1 MAYSRKEGHDI
12 FISYTSDDDDV
23 KWVVNFRKLLKL
35 KLDKRLK
42 VLEGGELTNKTSI
55 WKDNSMPASGS
66 LNQELIE
73 TIQSSALFLVV
84 MSEYYLL
91 SDWCKK
97 ELDCFID
104 STAGH
109 PSNKVLI
116 VEKEETDRDK
126 WPSGLRDSQGST
138 LLALKLFE
146 EKEGT
151 DLFESIPLKTRQG
164 EFDPIVDKKTK
175 HFATKIGS
183 NLFNIKRLRS
193 SVGTQNKVSIFLS
206 LCPEGGSSNRYQDEL
221 KLELQKSEHI
231 SILPDIIPYMFE
243 KSLQERIAE
252 CDLFVQI
259 LDRNKGLQLSEIQ
272 ESCVMRQFNEAQNSN
287 KVLLQ
292 WIDQDLNVEEVTDKA
307 HKQFLTDLSTNDAS
321 GVSQSESWSEFKHRV
336 QEHVNKLSKP
346 GEDYSPVTN
355 ESIDIEVIYQAD
367 EEEAARHVSIE
378 IDDRADAVGLPLL
391 FMSPWENVKPEEI
404 QDIEDSS
411 LGTVILYVKDPASV
425 KHCEREAARKPN
437 KVVRVAVCDPYP
449 KRPMLLNL
457 KKQIEIHSKADND
470 LKRQQID
477 TFLAE
482 LLFQLGLIN
491 SAELEIINETPD
503 EFEPLIEKIKI
514 EERATQGQT
523 FN

>member
-1 MAYSRKEGHDI
+1 MAYSRQEGHDI
-12 FISYTSDDDDV
+12 FISYAHDDDDV

-55 WKDNSMPASGS
+55 WKDNSMPDSGS

-84 MSEYYLL
+84 MSECYLL

-104 STAGH
+104 STAGNA
-109 PSNKVLI
+109 SNKVLI
-116 VEKEETDRDK
+116 VEKEKTDRDD

-138 LLALKLFE
+138 LLSLKFYE
-146 EKEGT
+146 EVEGT

-164 EFDPIVDKKTK
+164 EFDPIADKKTK

-183 NLFNIKRLRS
+183 NLFNIKRSGS
-193 SVGTQNKVSIFLS
+193 SVGTQNKVSIFFS
-206 LCPEGGSSNRYQDEL
+206 LCPEGGGSNGYQDEL
-221 KLELQKSEHI
+221 KFELQKSEYI
-231 SILPDIIPYMFE
+231 TVLPEIIPYIFE
-243 KSLQERIAE
+243 KSLQERITE
-252 CDLFVQI
+252 CDLFIQI
-259 LDRNKGLQLSEIQ
+259 LDKNKGLQLSEIP
-272 ESCVMRQFNEAQNSN
+272 ESCVIRQFNEIQNSD

-292 WIDQDLNVEEVTDKA
+292 WIDQDLNLEEVTDNA
-307 HKQFLTDLSTNDAS
+307 YKQFLTDLNTNK
-321 GVSQSESWSEFKHRV
+321 GGGISQNESWSEFKDRV
-336 QEHVNKLSKP
+336 QEHVNKLRDP
-346 GEDYSPVTN
+346 GEDHSPVTS

-367 EEEAARHVSIE
+367 EEEAARHVSNE
-378 IDDRADAVGLPLL
+378 IDDRADSIGLPLL
-391 FMSPWENVKPEEI
+391 FMSPWEDVKPEEI

-411 LGTVILYVKDPASV
+411 LGTVIIYVKDPASV
-425 KHCEREAARKPN
+425 KHCEREAIRKPN
-437 KVVRVAVCDPYP
+437 KVVRVVVCDPYP
-449 KRPMLLNL
+449 KKPMLLNL
-457 KKQIEIHSKADND
+457 KKPIEIHSKADNV

-491 SAELEIINETPD
+491 SAELDKINKTPD
-503 EFEPLIEKIKI
+503 EFEPLIQKIKI
-514 EERATQGQT
+514 EDRAMQGQT